1 MRDAFITMKEE
12 KKNSEYHRA
21 LQTLS
26 YGMWTRT
33 VDLHLNM
40 ICHERFKADFRTY
53 SSGKCHNKRYHVGR
67 IKTKQHEIG
76 VFEVSSLIYFLLCF
90 FSRDPNFRFF
100 SKSLYITEND
110 KHIEHISIKKQA
122 FCYVFKNHVQ
132 IQLKTKISPK
142 K

>member
-1 MRDAFITMKEE
+1 
-12 KKNSEYHRA
+12 
-21 LQTLS
+21 
-26 YGMWTRT
+26 
-33 VDLHLNM
+33 M

-53 SSGKCHNKRYHVGR
+53 SSGECHNKRYHVGR

-100 SKSLYITEND
+100 SKSLYIIEND